1 MARKLNT
8 RNAESV
14 RDKIQ
19 GTVLVKRLQDH
30 IHGKV
35 DMTPTQVQ
43 AAQFLISYAL
53 PKPVQQVE
61 QTGELTIRWK
71 S

>member
-8 RNAESV
+8 RTAEQV
-14 RDKIQ
+14 RSHIQ
-19 GTVLVKRLQDH
+19 GVLLVKRLQDH
-30 IHGKV
+30 IAGKV